1 MGQHGSL
8 GCQTPPPPLGTGRGS
23 APEHEALGHWTPP
36 GIQCHLDPQEEW
48 EGEGEGRGG
57 EEEGRGGEEREGKE
71 GEKET
76 KEGQAI
82 TSQVFM

>member
-8 GCQTPPPPLGTGRGS
+8 GFQTPPPPLGTGRGS

-36 GIQCHLDPQEEW
+36 GIQCHLDTQEEW

-57 EEEGRGGEEREGKE
+57 EGEGREEEKREGKGE
-71 GEKET
+71 GRRR

-82 TSQVFM
+82 ISQVYM